1 MLQLV
6 TDTQT
11 AEAKSRIIGIQLALL
26 TLRLRNNWTKWLGDP
41 DTAAIVLAVV
51 AIKSERLV
59 RSELDTDLETL
70 AMPMPPV
77 ALASC
82 NISSIA
88 AATGLNR
95 ETTRRKVENLVKTGM
110 LINEEGSISLAPGFT
125 QRDTAMTMVKTQL
138 DEVRRTAN
146 DLLRVGALAITE

>member
-26 TLRLRNNWTKWLGDP
+26 TLRLRNNWSEWFGDP

-95 ETTRRKVENLVKTGM
+95 ETTRRKVENLV
-110 LINEEGSISLAPGFT
+110 
-125 QRDTAMTMVKTQL
+125 
-138 DEVRRTAN
+138 
-146 DLLRVGALAITE
+146 

>member
-1 MLQLV
+1 MIQLV
-6 TDTQT
+6 TDTKT
-11 AEAKSRIIGIQLALL
+11 ADAKSRIIGIRLALL
-26 TLRLRNNWTKWLGDP
+26 TLRLRDNWSQLVDDP
-41 DTAAIVLAVV
+41 DTALIVLAVV
-51 AIKSERLV
+51 AIKSERLM
-59 RSELDTDLETL
+59 RAELDADLETL

-95 ETTRRKVENLVKTGM
+95 ETARRKVENLVKTGI
-110 LINEEGSISLAPGFT
+110 LINEESSISLAPGFT
-125 QRDTAMTMVKTQL
+125 QQDTAITLVKAQL
-138 DEVRRTAN
+138 DEVRRAAN